1 MAGQMTPFQQRYQSM
16 RAALEKRMGEFESA
30 LPKAGAL
37 DAKRFL
43 RVALTTF
50 QVNPQILDC
59 TPASVT
65 VAMLQ
70 AAAFGLELDPV
81 LGQAYLVPY
90 GKTCQLIIGYRGY
103 MNLARRS
110 NQVHSINA
118 KLVYEKDEFEYVEG
132 LDRKLYHKPFWG
144 GDPGQIVGAYCI
156 TRFRDGDP
164 DIFAMS
170 RLQLD
175 AIKNRSRAKSGP
187 WTTDFGAMCQKTV
200 IRHASKFWPIYIED
214 LARAAELDDA
224 VDTGRD
230 QVITNLGPGID
241 LLPPAEEPEAEP
253 EKKSALDKL
262 VEETEKDVTPE
273 KKDGA
278 AQKATEPAPEP
289 VQQEKKAAPKAQ
301 GQPKTAPATK
311 AAGAPE
317 SPQRRDVARTE
328 QAARHEVPRAHQ
340 SRVEAEQ
347 QQGGLLSDEENAA
360 LDRELAEQEAKQE
373 QVGREP
379 GSDDE

>member
-1 MAGQMTPFQQRYQSM
+1 MSGQIAPFQQRYKTM
-16 RAALEKRMGEFESA
+16 RDALEKRAEEFAAA

-37 DAKRFL
+37 DAKRFI
-43 RVALTTF
+43 RTALTTF

-90 GKTCQLIIGYRGY
+90 GTKCQLIIGYRGY

-110 NQVHSINA
+110 NLVTSINA
-118 KLVYEKDEFEYVEG
+118 KVIRAKDEFLYEDG
-132 LDRKLYHKPFWG
+132 LDRKLVHKPFWG
-144 GDPGQIVGAYCI
+144 DDPGDIIGAYCI
-156 TRFRDGDP
+156 ARFSNGDF
-164 DIFAMS
+164 DLHAMS
-170 RLQLD
+170 RKELD

-187 WTTDFGAMCQKTV
+187 WTTDFGPMCQKTV
-200 IRHASKFWPIYIED
+200 IRHASKMWPIYIED

-230 QVITNLGPGID
+230 QVIASFGPGVD
-241 LLPPAEEPEAEP
+241 LLPPAEEE
-253 EKKSALDKL
+253 
-262 VEETEKDVTPE
+262 
-273 KKDGA
+273 
-278 AQKATEPAPEP
+278 QPEP
-289 VQQEKKAAPKAQ
+289 PKGKLDQFMEQTADAGIEKQADTPPKPAEKKADPPK
-301 GQPKTAPATK
+301 PATK
-311 AAGAPE
+311 EKAEKGAAKPAAATTPVTAAE
-317 SPQRRDVARTE
+317 ETRQRASSE

-340 SRVEAEQ
+340 QAAAPPQERK
-347 QQGGLLSDEENAA
+347 GLTDDLLTDQENAD
-360 LDRELAEQEAKQE
+360 LDRQLAEEEAGG
-373 QVGREP
+373 VAGGREP

>member
-1 MAGQMTPFQQRYQSM
+1 MSGQMTPFQQRYSTM
-16 RAALEKRMGEFESA
+16 RAALEKRMSEFEAA
-30 LPKAGAL
+30 LPKAGGL

-110 NQVHSINA
+110 GQVHSINA

-132 LDRKLYHKPFWG
+132 LERRLYHKPFWG
-144 GDPGQIVGAYCI
+144 GDPGAIVGAYCI
-156 TRFRDGDP
+156 TRFREGEP

-200 IRHASKFWPIYIED
+200 IRHASKFWPVYIED
-214 LARAAELDDA
+214 LMRAAELDDA

-241 LLPPAEEPEAEP
+241 LLPAAEPEPEERRSSLDKLADQGGPENPADKAPAATEAAPEP
-253 EKKSALDKL
+253 RQGEKKSA
-262 VEETEKDVTPE
+262 
-273 KKDGA
+273 G
-278 AQKATEPAPEP
+278 KAS
-289 VQQEKKAAPKAQ
+289 
-301 GQPKTAPATK
+301 
-311 AAGAPE
+311 GAPE
-317 SPQRRDVARTE
+317 SPKRRDISKGE

-340 SRVEAEQ
+340 QRVEAEQ
-347 QQGGLLSDEENAA
+347 QGGLLSEEEARA
-360 LDRELAEQEAKQE
+360 LDRELAEEQSGDE